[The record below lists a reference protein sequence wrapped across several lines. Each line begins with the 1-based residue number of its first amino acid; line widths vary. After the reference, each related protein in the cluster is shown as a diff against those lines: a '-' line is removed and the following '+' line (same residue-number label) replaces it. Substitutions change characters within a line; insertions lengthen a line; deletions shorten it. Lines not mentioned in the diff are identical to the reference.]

1 MVRTMIKIPAG
12 SHGIVYVRVSTAH
25 QADDELPVDSQ
36 IAELTAAVA
45 AAGATCEVVKDVG
58 ISGTDFEGRPGLQ
71 EIVGR
76 AREPH
81 PGFEWVLLWKLSRF
95 GRDIEEGLIY
105 RALLRK
111 RGIELIS
118 YKEPI
123 PEGPLGMLITHVL
136 MAVDQFYAAAT
147 AADVL
152 RSQKELARH
161 GYSAGG
167 RPPVGYKRD
176 PVVVGTRYDGTPLTR
191 VRWVPDPEV
200 APRVVQAFQ
209 MASQGAMYDEIVAAT
224 GICANKSSLATIFAN
239 PIYRGV
245 KVFNRETRVEGE
257 HGRKRRRNPQQ
268 DVVTSEVEAI
278 VPEHLWNRVQEM
290 LTRRR
295 ANRLPVRRYAGGY
308 VLTELLRCA
317 CGSRMAGTNS
327 RERRYYRC
335 LARCGRPQVRADH
348 LEAGVMDRI
357 RTTLFTPD
365 AIREMVTLLNEDIRL
380 RAEHRGPDVDRARAQ
395 VRNLEQQDANLRRA
409 LRTAGPRATERITLE
424 IETLGA
430 ELEAATA
437 RLNDLQL
444 TERPI
449 RITKK
454 LVDDT
459 IAQFEGILERAPLET
474 RVATVR
480 DLFERVDVDS
490 RELKAV
496 AVWNMTTDQ
505 GVNRSDAV
513 SEWLRRQDSNL
524 RPSG

>member
-1 MVRTMIKIPAG
+1 MPQD
-12 SHGIVYVRVSTAH
+12 RV
-25 QADDELPVDSQ
+25 
-36 IAELTAAVA
+36 
-45 AAGATCEVVKDVG
+45 
-58 ISGTDFEGRPGLQ
+58 
-71 EIVGR
+71 
-76 AREPH
+76 REP
-81 PGFEWVLLWKLSRF
+81 
-95 GRDIEEGLIY
+95 GR
-105 RALLRK
+105 RACR
-111 RGIELIS
+111 
-118 YKEPI
+118 
-123 PEGPLGMLITHVL
+123 
-136 MAVDQFYAAAT
+136 
-147 AADVL
+147 
-152 RSQKELARH
+152 RH
-161 GYSAGG
+161 GCLAHGGVTRAGDASHR
-167 RPPVGYKRD
+167 RP
-176 PVVVGTRYDGTPLTR
+176 DGA
-191 VRWVPDPEV
+191 D
-200 APRVVQAFQ
+200 
-209 MASQGAMYDEIVAAT
+209 
-224 GICANKSSLATIFAN
+224 KSSLATIFAN
-239 PIYRGV
+239 AIYRGI

-268 DVVTSEVEAI
+268 DVVTSDVEPI
-278 VPEHLWNRVQEM
+278 VPEQLWSRVQEM

-308 VLTELLRCA
+308 VLAELLRCA

-380 RAEHRGPDVDRARAQ
+380 RGGRGGPDVDRARAQ
-395 VRNLEQQDANLRRA
+395 VRKLEQQDANLRRA
-409 LRTAGPRATERITLE
+409 LRTAGPRAAERITLE

-459 IAQFEGILERAPLET
+459 ISQFEGILERAPLDT

-505 GVNRSDAV
+505 GVSRSDAV
-513 SEWLRRQDSNL
+513 SEWLRR
-524 RPSG
+524 